1 MHNFSLHQNLLHRHK
16 RIPLFSQFINDRKCR
31 FHRRFRRIVKQNDI
45 IFPDLVD
52 HSFCDHPGIV
62 RRPVFRINVPQHLD
76 HFCLIIQITFPA
88 AIRWSYVLRVFPGD
102 IIDSRVC
109 LIHLLDRRRIGKV
122 A

>member
-52 HSFCDHPGIV
+52 HSFAITPELSVAQSFGSTSHSTS
-62 RRPVFRINVPQHLD
+62 
-76 HFCLIIQITFPA
+76 IIFV
-88 AIRWSYVLRVFPGD
+88 S
-102 IIDSRVC
+102 
-109 LIHLLDRRRIGKV
+109 
-122 A
+122 